1 MSEEMRLLMAQVDDV
16 PGELM
21 GEFIRR
27 AEMLGARN
35 VQALASITKKGRP
48 GYVVYVDV
56 PAAREADIATL
67 FGAELGTWGYRVIA
81 AEHRHFDIERFTVAL
96 DIQLAGEVQTFE
108 LGAKKISQAGR
119 FTRIKVEYDDLSRI
133 CQTLRAHGHDLP
145 LAVLKAETETRLL
158 DHDGDRRISITVPAN
173 GK

>member
-1 MSEEMRLLMAQVDDV
+1 MRLLMAQVDDV

-81 AEHRHFDIERFTVAL
+81 AEHRHFDIERFTVTL
-96 DIQLAGEVQTFE
+96 DVQLAGEVHTFE

>member
-1 MSEEMRLLMAQVDDV
+1 MRLLMAQVDDV

-27 AEMLGARN
+27 AESLGARN

-56 PAAREADIATL
+56 PASIEAEIATL
-67 FGAELGTWGYRVIA
+67 FGAELGTWGYRIIA
-81 AEHRHFDIERFTVAL
+81 AEHRHFDIERFSVTL
-96 DIQLAGEVQTFE
+96 DIEIAGDVQTFE
-108 LGAKKISQAGR
+108 LGAKRISQAGR

-133 CQTLRAHGHDLP
+133 CESLRTQGHHLP
-145 LAVLKAETETRLL
+145 LAILKAETESRLPAAA
-158 DHDGDRRISITVPAN
+158 GDRRISIKVPTH
-173 GK
+173 GT

>member
-27 AEMLGARN
+27 AETLGARN

-56 PAAREADIATL
+56 PASREADIATL
-67 FGAELGTWGYRVIA
+67 LGAELGTWGYRIIA
-81 AEHRHFDIERFTVAL
+81 AEHRHFEIERFTVTL
-96 DIQLAGEVQTFE
+96 DIRVHGAVQTFE

-133 CQTLRAHGHDLP
+133 CQTLRVHGHDLP

-158 DHDGDRRISITVPAN
+158 DPDGDRRISITVPAI

>member
-1 MSEEMRLLMAQVDDV
+1 MRLLMAQVDDV

-81 AEHRHFDIERFTVAL
+81 AEHRHFDIERFTVTL
-96 DIQLAGEVQTFE
+96 DVQLAGEVQTFE
-108 LGAKKISQAGR
+108 LGAKKISQAGQ